1 MNQHNDDTITG
12 AALRRAMAGG
22 IVVLDGAMG
31 TMIQQSGVGEADFH
45 APGLP
50 EDRTLKGCNDALC
63 LSRPDL
69 IADIHR
75 QYLEAGARIIETN
88 SFNSNAISLADYGL
102 SRMAREISRAAARI
116 AREAVDASGVEAWVA
131 GSMGPTSKSL
141 AMSRGL
147 DGPDGMVDF
156 ATMESA
162 YHDQALGLIEGGADL
177 LLIETVYDGLNAKAA
192 IAASRRAMAETGRTL
207 PFIISATL
215 TESGRT
221 LAGQTLDALF
231 ATVAHARPIAFG
243 LNCSF
248 GAEEMASHVEAL
260 AAKSPVPVSIYP
272 NAGLPDALG
281 RYSQT
286 PELMAEAL
294 RPLMERGMVNIV
306 GGCCGTTPAHI
317 AAIARVAA
325 ECRPRPLGDG
335 DPLAGSP
342 LLLAGLET
350 LPARDFYKVGERC
363 NVAGS
368 RKFLRLI
375 KEGAADEAVAIAASQ
390 IRAGADIIDVNMDD
404 AMLDAPVELSRF
416 LSRIG
421 VEPDVARV
429 PVMIDSSNFDAVRA
443 ALGCVQGRPVVNSIS
458 LKEGEEQFI
467 AKARYISSMG
477 AAMVVMAFDEEG
489 QADTFERKIAVAGR
503 AWRLLTEVAGVP
515 PTDIIFD
522 PNILAVATGIEAHAA
537 YGLDFLRAAEWIRA
551 NCPGAHVSGG
561 LSNLSFSFRGN
572 NAVREAIHAIFLSL
586 ARPRGMDMA
595 IINPSTM
602 VDPDAVEPD
611 LREAITDVLLNTRPD
626 ATDRLTAQAEAVA
639 AATAAAGPKAK
650 APAAPA
656 HADTDPVARLSSM
669 VETGRTDGLEAVIS
683 AVMERLGSAY
693 AVVEGP
699 LMAGMNRVG
708 ERFGRGEMFL
718 PQVVK
723 SAHTMKMA
731 VEILTPAIEAEKST
745 GGAASGNAPRM
756 VIATVKGDVHDIGK
770 NIVGVVMNCNGF
782 AVTDLGVM
790 APREEIVDR
799 AIAEHADLIGLSGLI
814 TPSLEEMTSVARLM
828 EERGLTIPLFIGG
841 ATTSDLHTA
850 VKIAPCYS
858 GPVVHTGD
866 AASLPGA
873 VRRFID
879 PSTRAEAVAALRLEQ
894 QRLRDEH
901 EASTGRRQLLSLAE
915 ARRRAILAKIA
926 NVATLANIA
935 AIPYGT
941 HDLAYT
947 VEEIT
952 PLINRRAFFAFW
964 HIDPIMDRR
973 LSESGASCGCPSC
986 ASDPRLREAAG
997 LWADALA
1004 MLREMS
1010 QSGITIAARAVI
1022 CHAEANHATDTI
1034 TLDGNVVIPT
1044 LRRQADEPVTVAL
1057 SDFIAPEGDTA
1068 ALFAVTAAG
1077 PLADLIRRLR
1087 TSGDDYRAILAE
1099 SLADRLVEG
1108 ATARLHADV
1117 ATRIWGFA
1125 APTGEVDIEGD
1136 GSRHQGIRPAIGY
1149 PSLPDQSLVF
1159 EADKLLRYA
1168 DMGIGVTENGALA
1181 PSATTTGLIIA
1192 SPAARYFSVGPIG
1205 DDQRADYAARRG
1217 MTPEALAP
1225 FLP

>member
-1 MNQHNDDTITG
+1 MNQHNDDTIAG
-12 AALRRAMAGG
+12 AALRRAMARG

-31 TMIQQSGVGEADFH
+31 TMIQQAGVDEADFH

-50 EDRTLKGCNDALC
+50 EGQTLKGCNDALC

-75 QYLEAGARIIETN
+75 QYLAAGARIIETN

-102 SRMAREISRAAARI
+102 SHMAREISRAAARI
-116 AREAVDASGVEAWVA
+116 ARGAVDASGCEAWVA
-131 GSMGPTSKSL
+131 GSIGPTSKSL

-156 ATMESA
+156 ATMERA
-162 YHDQALGLIEGGADL
+162 YHEQALGLIEGGADL

-192 IAASRRAMAETGRTL
+192 IAASRRAMAETGITL

-248 GAEEMASHVEAL
+248 GADEMAAHVEAL
-260 AAKSPVPVSIYP
+260 AANSPVPVSIYP

-281 RYSQT
+281 CYSQT
-286 PELMAEAL
+286 PELMSEAL
-294 RPLMERGMVNIV
+294 RPLMEGGMVNIV

-335 DPLAGSP
+335 DPFAGSP

-350 LPARDFYKVGERC
+350 LPQRDFYKVGERC

-375 KEGAADEAVAIAASQ
+375 KEGAIDEAVSIAASQ

-429 PVMIDSSNFDAVRA
+429 PVMIDSSNFDAVKA

-477 AAMVVMAFDEEG
+477 ASMVVMAFDEEG

-537 YGLDFLRAAEWIRA
+537 YGLDFIRAAEWIRA
-551 NCPGAHVSGG
+551 NCRGAHVSGG

-572 NAVREAIHAIFLSL
+572 NTVREAIHSIFLSL

-602 VDPDAVEPD
+602 VEPDTVEPT

-626 ATDRLTAQAEAVA
+626 ATDCLTAQAEAVA

-650 APAAPA
+650 APTAPSQ
-656 HADTDPVARLSSM
+656 ADSDPVARLSAM
-669 VETGRTDGLEAVIS
+669 VETGRTDGLEAIIS

-723 SAHTMKMA
+723 SARTMKMA
-731 VEILTPAIEAEKST
+731 VEILTPAIEAEKSSGSDT
-745 GGAASGNAPRM
+745 ASNAPRM

-782 AVTDLGVM
+782 AVSDLGVM
-790 APREEIVDR
+790 VPREEIVDR

-828 EERGLTIPLFIGG
+828 EERGLDIPLFIGG

-879 PSTRAEAVAALRLEQ
+879 PATRTEAVAELRREQ

-901 EASTGRRQLLSLAE
+901 EASTGRRRLLSLAE
-915 ARRRAILAKIA
+915 ARRRAKPAIDNIA
-926 NVATLANIA
+926 NIS

-941 HDLAYT
+941 HDLTYT
-947 VEEIT
+947 VDEIT

-986 ASDPRLREAAG
+986 ASDQRLREAAH
-997 LWADALA
+997 LWADALS

-1010 QSGITIAARAVI
+1010 QSRITIAARTVI
-1022 CHAEANHATDTI
+1022 CHACADHATDTV
-1034 TLDGNVVIPT
+1034 TLDGDVVIPT
-1044 LRRQADEPVTVAL
+1044 LRRQTDEPVTVAL
-1057 SDFIAPEGDTA
+1057 SDFIASEGDTA

-1077 PLADLIRRLR
+1077 PMADLIKSLR
-1087 TSGDDYRAILAE
+1087 DAGDDYRAMLAE

-1125 APTGEVDIEGD
+1125 APTDEIDIEGD

-1159 EADKLLRYA
+1159 ETDKLLRYA
-1168 DMGIGVTENGALA
+1168 EIGIGVTENGALS

-1192 SPAARYFSVGPIG
+1192 SPAARYFSVGPI
-1205 DDQRADYAARRG
+1205 DEDQRADYAARRG
-1217 MTPEALAP
+1217 MTPEALAS

>member
-1 MNQHNDDTITG
+1 MNQHNDDTTAL
-12 AALRRAMAGG
+12 AALRRAMASG

-31 TMIQQSGVGEADFH
+31 TMIQQAGVDETDFH

-50 EDRTLKGCNDALC
+50 ADRTLKGCNDVLC

-75 QYLEAGARIIETN
+75 RYLAAGARIIETN
-88 SFNSNAISLADYGL
+88 SFNANAISLADYGL
-102 SRMAREISRAAARI
+102 SDMAHEISRAAARI
-116 AREAVDASGVEAWVA
+116 AREAVDASGHEAWVA
-131 GSMGPTSKSL
+131 GSIGPTSKSL

-192 IAASRRAMAETGRTL
+192 IAASRRAMAETGREL
-207 PFIISATL
+207 PFVISATL

-231 ATVAHARPIAFG
+231 ATVAHARPVAFG

-248 GAEEMASHVEAL
+248 GADEMAAHVEAL
-260 AAKSPVPVSIYP
+260 AAKSPVPVIIYP

-281 RYSQT
+281 HYSQT

-294 RPLMERGMVNIV
+294 RPLMERGLVNIV

-325 ECRPRPLGDG
+325 ECRQRPLPAGDPLGD
-335 DPLAGSP
+335 SP

-350 LPARDFYKVGERC
+350 LPPRDFYKVGERC

-375 KEGAADEAVAIAASQ
+375 KEGAIDEAVSIAASQ

-404 AMLDAPVELSRF
+404 AMLDAPTELSRF

-429 PVMIDSSNFDAVRA
+429 PVMIDSSDFEAVKA

-489 QADTFERKIAVAGR
+489 QADTFERKTAVAGR

-515 PTDIIFD
+515 PSDIIFD
-522 PNILAVATGIEAHAA
+522 PNILAVATGIEAHSA
-537 YGLDFLRAAEWIRA
+537 YGLDFIRAAEWIRA

-572 NAVREAIHAIFLSL
+572 NAVREAIHAVFLSL

-595 IINPSTM
+595 IVNPSTM
-602 VDPDAVEPD
+602 VDPATVEPS
-611 LREAITDVLLNTRPD
+611 LREAITDVLLNTRSD
-626 ATDRLTAQAEAVA
+626 ATDRLTARAEAIAAAAAAAAPKAKTPA
-639 AATAAAGPKAK
+639 AATAP
-650 APAAPA
+650 
-656 HADTDPVARLSSM
+656 DTDPATRLSAM
-669 VETGRTDGLEAVIS
+669 VEAGRTDGLEPVIG

-723 SAHTMKMA
+723 SARTMKMA
-731 VEILTPAIEAEKST
+731 VEILTPAIEAEKSV
-745 GGAASGNAPRM
+745 GGDAAGKAPRM

-790 APREEIVDR
+790 VPREEIVDR
-799 AIAEHADLIGLSGLI
+799 AVAEHADIIGLSGLI

-828 EERGLTIPLFIGG
+828 EERGLDIPLFIGG

-873 VRRFID
+873 VRRFLD
-879 PSTRAEAVAALRLEQ
+879 PATRAEAVADLRRGQ

-901 EASTGRRQLLSLAE
+901 GAATGRRTLLSLTE
-915 ARRRAILAKIA
+915 ARRRKS
-926 NVATLANIA
+926 VAADTQPAHA
-935 AIPYGT
+935 PHEGYGT
-941 HDLAYT
+941 RDLSYT
-947 VEEIT
+947 VDEIT

-973 LSESGASCGCPSC
+973 LNESGASCGCPSC
-986 ASDPRLREAAG
+986 ASDARLREAAT

-1010 QSGITIAARAVI
+1010 QAGVTIAARAVI
-1022 CHAEANHATDTI
+1022 CHAAAAHDTDTI
-1034 TLDGNVVIPT
+1034 MLNGSVAIPT
-1044 LRRQADEPVTVAL
+1044 LRRQADEPTTVAL
-1057 SDFIAPEGDTA
+1057 SDFIASDDDTA

-1077 PLADLIRRLR
+1077 ALADMIGRLR
-1087 TSGDDYRAILAE
+1087 ASGDDYRAMLAE

-1125 APTGEVDIEGD
+1125 APTGEIDIEGD
-1136 GSRHQGIRPAIGY
+1136 GSSRHGIRPAIGY

-1159 EADKLLRYA
+1159 EADKLLHYA
-1168 DMGIGVTENGALA
+1168 EMGIGVTENGALA

-1192 SPAARYFSVGPIG
+1192 SPAARYFSVGQIG
-1205 DDQRADYAARRG
+1205 ADQRADYACRRG
-1217 MTPEALAP
+1217 MTPDTLAP